1 VTVDIVMP
9 VRDAGE
15 HLAAAVDSV
24 RQQTFTRWRL
34 LAVDDGSTDGTP
46 AFLRSI
52 HDSRVLVLASR
63 GRGIVAAL
71 NTGLEQ
77 VRAPYVARMDADDT
91 CAPER
96 LDRQLAA
103 MTAMDV
109 VAIGT
114 SYTVIDEVGS
124 CLGTQHVPT
133 RPTDVR
139 AALARTNPF
148 CHGSLLMRADALR
161 GVGGYREDFPLAEDY
176 DLVVRLSRIG
186 ELANV
191 DEPLYSWRLTA
202 ASSSV
207 RRAREQARQSARVR
221 ANARV
226 AGLLGRAPLRTR
238 VDDLLAPGL
247 ASWERLR
254 PPPSEVVLARWR
266 AGLRWGNGDAGGA
279 IAEYD
284 TVLRERP
291 GDLAARL
298 RRRRARAAL

>member
-15 HLAAAVDSV
+15 HLAAAIDSV
-24 RQQTFTRWRL
+24 RRQTFTRWRL

-96 LDRQLAA
+96 LDRQLAV

-114 SYTVIDEVGS
+114 SYTVIDELGS

-133 RPTDVR
+133 RPADLR

-161 GVGGYREDFPLAEDY
+161 GIGGYREDFPLAEDY
-176 DLVVRLSRIG
+176 DLVVRLSRTG

-191 DEPLYSWRLTA
+191 DEPLYAWRLTA

-207 RRAREQARQSARVR
+207 RRAREQARQTARVR
-221 ANARV
+221 ANARA

-254 PPPSEVVLARWR
+254 PPPSELVLARRR

-284 TVLRERP
+284 AVLRERP